1 MDRPAIPLPEGLEGD
16 AAVTVLWRPG
26 CPFCALLLRRLER
39 TGLAFDRV
47 DIWDEPDAA
56 AWVRAHADGNETVPT
71 VRIAGAD
78 PGLAVALVNPT
89 ATHVLDT
96 VARIAP
102 GSLPAGSGHQA
113 GAPGPL
119 PVLSTLVARA
129 RLRLRLGL
137 RGRRGRGRGP
147 GAPR

>member
-1 MDRPAIPLPEGLEGD
+1 MDRPAIPLPEGLGGD
-16 AAVTVLWRPG
+16 GAVTVLWRPG

-39 TGLAFDRV
+39 TGLAFDRI

-78 PGLAVALVNPT
+78 PSLAVALVNPT
-89 ATHVLDT
+89 ATQVLDT

-102 GSLPAGSGHQA
+102 GSLPAAEAERVSQL
-113 GAPGPL
+113 GPL
-119 PVLSTLVARA
+119 SALLARV
-129 RLRLRLGL
+129 RRTL